1 LPITAMQRDGRF
13 SLIDQLPAIVS
24 LKMAATALGCSTRTL
39 RRAID
44 AGELRASKLAAR
56 GCWVI
61 QREDLF
67 AWIDARAN
75 ITARPITPLAA
86 DRRAAVNLRRRAG
99 MRGPLSAKLKEMGT
113 VA

>member
-1 LPITAMQRDGRF
+1 
-13 SLIDQLPAIVS
+13 LIDQLPAIIS
-24 LKMAATALGCSTRTL
+24 LKVAAMALGCSTRTL

-67 AWIDARAN
+67 AWINARAN
-75 ITARPITPLAA
+75 TTARPITPMAV

-99 MRGPLSAKLKEMGT
+99 MRAPLSAKLKDMGR

>member
-1 LPITAMQRDGRF
+1 
-13 SLIDQLPAIVS
+13 LIEQLPAIIR
-24 LKMAATALGCSTRTL
+24 LKAAATALGCSTRTL

-44 AGELRASKLAAR
+44 AGELRASKLATR

-61 QREDLF
+61 QREDLI

-75 ITARPITPLAA
+75 TTARPITPLPG
-86 DRRAAVNLRRRAG
+86 DRRPAAALRRSAG
-99 MRGPLSAKLKEMGT
+99 IRGPLSAKLKDMGT

>member
-1 LPITAMQRDGRF
+1 
-13 SLIDQLPAIVS
+13 LIDQLPAIIR
-24 LKMAATALGCSTRTL
+24 LKLAATALGCSTRTL

-44 AGELRASKLAAR
+44 AGELRASKLASR

-75 ITARPITPLAA
+75 MSARPITPLAG
-86 DRRAAVNLRRRAG
+86 DRRAARTLRRSTG
-99 MRGPLSAKLKEMGT
+99 IRGPLSAKLKDMGT